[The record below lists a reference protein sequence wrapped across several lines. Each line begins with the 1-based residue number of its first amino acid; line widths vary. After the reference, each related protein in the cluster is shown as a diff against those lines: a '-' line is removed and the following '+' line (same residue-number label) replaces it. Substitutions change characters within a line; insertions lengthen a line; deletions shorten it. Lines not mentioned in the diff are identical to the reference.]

1 MVATPAAADGLE
13 DLAGE
18 GLVLAPDPPS
28 FARAVIELSEDPE
41 RAGHL
46 GRAGR
51 QAVVDRYSWE
61 ASCRRLLDL
70 YEERL
75 GLS

>member
-13 DLAGE
+13 DLADE
-18 GLVLAPDPPS
+18 GLVLAPDAPS
-28 FARAVIELSEDPE
+28 FARAVIELSRDPVL
-41 RAGHL
+41 AGRL

-51 QAVVDRYSWE
+51 DAVVDRYSWD
-61 ASCRRLLDL
+61 ASCRRLLTL

-75 GLS
+75 ELT